1 MERLETTILRNL
13 LSDEEYTRKV
23 MPFLKNDYFH
33 DHPER
38 LLFQQIES
46 FVTKYNSLPTTEAL
60 VIDLGND
67 SDIGELDFESAQS
80 ILSSFTG
87 EYEKPAAEWL
97 ADQTEHFC
105 QEKAVY
111 NAVMESIQI
120 LDGKQDKM
128 KESIPEI
135 LSDALAISFDTNV
148 GHDYLE
154 DSDKRF
160 DFYHKR
166 ENHIPFDLE
175 YFNNITN
182 GGVCNK
188 TLNVLMAG
196 PGVGKTLAMCHFA
209 ASYLSQGKNVLYVT
223 LEMAEE
229 RISERIDANLLNVS
243 LNDLYDLPK
252 VLYDS
257 KIQKLRDN
265 TVGKLIVK
273 EFPTA
278 QAGVGHFRHLFNEL
292 NLKKSFVPNI
302 LIVDYINICTS
313 SRYKPGANINSYT
326 YIKSIAEEMR
336 GFAIERNIPVITAT
350 QVNREGF
357 GSSDMG
363 MENTA
368 ESFGLPAT
376 ADLFLAIITSDELES
391 LNQLMVKQLKNRYND
406 PTVHRRFVVGVD
418 RAKMRLYDVDQSAQ
432 QDISDDASNTPTFD
446 NTSFGKRDFS
456 QINI

>member
-1 MERLETTILRNL
+1 M
-13 LSDEEYTRKV
+13 LSDEEFTRKV
-23 MPFLKNDYFH
+23 TPFLKSDYFH
-33 DHPER
+33 DRPER
-38 LLFQQIES
+38 LLFEQIES

-60 VIDLGND
+60 VIELGND
-67 SDIGELDFESAQS
+67 SDIGESDFESAQS
-80 ILSSFTG
+80 ILSSFTDD
-87 EYEKPAAEWL
+87 YEKPSAEWL
-97 ADQTEHFC
+97 AEQTEQFC

-120 LDGKQDKM
+120 LDGKQDKT

-154 DSDKRF
+154 DSDQRF

-166 ENHIPFDLE
+166 ENHVPFDLE

-182 GGVCNK
+182 GGICDK

-209 ASYLSQGKNVLYVT
+209 ASYLSQGKNVLYIT

-252 VLYDS
+252 ALYDS
-257 KIQKLRDN
+257 KIQKLREKK
-265 TVGKLIVK
+265 VGKLIVK

-292 NLKKSFVPNI
+292 NLKKSFVPDV
-302 LIVDYINICTS
+302 LVVDYINICTS
-313 SRYKPGANINSYT
+313 SRFKPGTNVNSYT
-326 YIKSIAEEMR
+326 YIKSIAEELR
-336 GFAIERNIPVITAT
+336 GFAIERKVPIITAT
-350 QVNREGF
+350 QVNREGY
-357 GSSDMG
+357 GSSDIG

-376 ADLFLAIITSDELES
+376 ADLFLAIITSEELES

-406 PTVHRRFVVGVD
+406 PTVNRRFVVGVD

-432 QDISDDASNTPTFD
+432 QDVSDEVDTPTFD
-446 NTSFGKRDFS
+446 KTSFGKRDFS

>member
-1 MERLETTILRNL
+1 M
-13 LSDEEYTRKV
+13 LSDEEFTRKV
-23 MPFLKNDYFH
+23 TPFLKSDYFH
-33 DHPER
+33 DRPER
-38 LLFQQIES
+38 LLFEQIES

-60 VIDLGND
+60 VIELGND
-67 SDIGELDFESAQS
+67 SDIGESDFESAQS
-80 ILSSFTG
+80 ILSSFTDD
-87 EYEKPAAEWL
+87 YEKPSAEWL
-97 ADQTEHFC
+97 AEQTEQFC

-120 LDGKQDKM
+120 LDGKQDKT

-154 DSDKRF
+154 DSDQRF

-166 ENHIPFDLE
+166 ENHVPFDLE

-182 GGVCNK
+182 GGICDK

-209 ASYLSQGKNVLYVT
+209 ASYLSQGKNVLYIT

-252 VLYDS
+252 ALYDS
-257 KIQKLRDN
+257 KIQKLREK

-292 NLKKSFVPNI
+292 NLKKSFVPDV
-302 LIVDYINICTS
+302 LVVDYINICTS
-313 SRYKPGANINSYT
+313 SRFKPGTNVNSYT
-326 YIKSIAEEMR
+326 YIKSIAEELR
-336 GFAIERNIPVITAT
+336 GFAIERKVPIITAT
-350 QVNREGF
+350 QVNREGY
-357 GSSDMG
+357 GSSDIG

-376 ADLFLAIITSDELES
+376 ADLFLAIITSEELES

-406 PTVHRRFVVGVD
+406 PTVNRRFVVGVD

-432 QDISDDASNTPTFD
+432 QDVSDEVDTPTFD
-446 NTSFGKRDFS
+446 KTSFGKRDFS

>member
-1 MERLETTILRNL
+1 M
-13 LSDEEYTRKV
+13 SDEEYTRKV
-23 MPFLKNDYFH
+23 TPFLKSDYFH
-33 DHPER
+33 DRPER
-38 LLFQQIES
+38 LLFKQIES

-60 VIDLGND
+60 VIELGND
-67 SDIGELDFESAQS
+67 GDIGETDFESTQS
-80 ILSSFTG
+80 ILSSFTDD
-87 EYEKPAAEWL
+87 YEKPPADWL
-97 ADQTEHFC
+97 ADQTEKFC

-120 LDGKQDKM
+120 LDGKQDKT

-182 GGVCNK
+182 GGICDK

-257 KIQKLRDN
+257 KIQKLRDK

-292 NLKKSFVPNI
+292 NLKKSFVPDI

-313 SRYKPGANINSYT
+313 SRFKPGANINSYT

-336 GFAIERNIPVITAT
+336 GFAIERNVPVLTAT
-350 QVNREGF
+350 QVNREGY
-357 GSSDMG
+357 GSSDIG

-376 ADLFLAIITSDELES
+376 ADLFLAIITSEELES

-406 PTVHRRFVVGVD
+406 PTINRRFVVGVD

-432 QDISDDASNTPTFD
+432 QDVSSEGDAPVFD
-446 NTSFGKRDFS
+446 NTNFSKRDFS
-456 QINI
+456 QINV

>member
-13 LSDEEYTRKV
+13 LSDEEFTRKV
-23 MPFLKNDYFH
+23 TPFLKSDYFH
-33 DHPER
+33 DRAER
-38 LLFQQIES
+38 LLFEQIES

-67 SDIGELDFESAQS
+67 DEIGESDFESARS
-80 ILSSFTG
+80 ILSSFTDD
-87 EYEKPAAEWL
+87 YEKPVAEWL
-97 ADQTEHFC
+97 AEQTEKFC

-120 LDGKQDKM
+120 LDGKQDKT

-182 GGVCNK
+182 GGLCDK

-229 RISERIDANLLNVS
+229 RISERIDANLLNVP

-252 VLYDS
+252 ALYDS
-257 KIQKLRDN
+257 KIQKLREN

-292 NLKKSFVPNI
+292 NLKKSFIPDI

-313 SRYKPGANINSYT
+313 SRFKPGTNVNSYT

-336 GFAIERNIPVITAT
+336 GFAIERKVPILTAT
-350 QVNREGF
+350 QVNREGY
-357 GSSDMG
+357 GSSDIG

-376 ADLFLAIITSDELES
+376 ADLFLAIITSDELEA
-391 LNQLMVKQLKNRYND
+391 LNQLMIKQLKNRYND
-406 PTVHRRFVVGVD
+406 PTVNRRFVVGVD

-432 QDISDDASNTPTFD
+432 QDVSDEDNTPAFD
-446 NTSFGKRDFS
+446 KTSFSKRDFS

>member
-1 MERLETTILRNL
+1 
-13 LSDEEYTRKV
+13 
-23 MPFLKNDYFH
+23 
-33 DHPER
+33 
-38 LLFQQIES
+38 
-46 FVTKYNSLPTTEAL
+46 
-60 VIDLGND
+60 
-67 SDIGELDFESAQS
+67 
-80 ILSSFTG
+80 
-87 EYEKPAAEWL
+87 
-97 ADQTEHFC
+97 
-105 QEKAVY
+105 
-111 NAVMESIQI
+111 
-120 LDGKQDKM
+120 
-128 KESIPEI
+128 
-135 LSDALAISFDTNV
+135 
-148 GHDYLE
+148 
-154 DSDKRF
+154 
-160 DFYHKR
+160 
-166 ENHIPFDLE
+166 
-175 YFNNITN
+175 
-182 GGVCNK
+182 
-188 TLNVLMAG
+188 
-196 PGVGKTLAMCHFA
+196 
-209 ASYLSQGKNVLYVT
+209 
-223 LEMAEE
+223 MAEE

-257 KIQKLRDN
+257 KMQKLRDN

-292 NLKKSFVPNI
+292 NLKKSFIPDI

-357 GSSDMG
+357 GSSDIG

-391 LNQLMVKQLKNRYND
+391 LNQLMIKQLKNRYND
-406 PTVHRRFVVGVD
+406 PTVNRRFVVGVD

-432 QDISDDASNTPTFD
+432 QDISGEANTPTFD
-446 NTSFGKRDFS
+446 NTNFGKRDFS

>member
-1 MERLETTILRNL
+1 M
-13 LSDEEYTRKV
+13 LSDEEFTRTTT
-23 MPFLKNDYFH
+23 PFLKSDYFH
-33 DHPER
+33 DRPER
-38 LLFQQIES
+38 LLFEQIES
-46 FVTKYNSLPTTEAL
+46 FITKYNSLPTTEAL
-60 VIDLGND
+60 VIELGND
-67 SDIGELDFESAQS
+67 SDIGESDFESARS
-80 ILSSFTG
+80 ILSSFAG
-87 EYEKPAAEWL
+87 DYEKPSYEWL
-97 ADQTEHFC
+97 TEQTEQFC

-120 LDGKQDKM
+120 LDGKQDKT

-154 DSDKRF
+154 DSDQRF

-166 ENHIPFDLE
+166 ENHVPFDLE

-182 GGVCNK
+182 GGICDK

-209 ASYLSQGKNVLYVT
+209 ASYLSQGKNVLYIT

-252 VLYDS
+252 ALYDS
-257 KIQKLRDN
+257 KIQKLREK

-292 NLKKSFVPNI
+292 NLKKSFVPDV
-302 LIVDYINICTS
+302 LVVDYINICTS
-313 SRYKPGANINSYT
+313 SRFKPGTNVNSYT
-326 YIKSIAEEMR
+326 YIKSIAEELR
-336 GFAIERNIPVITAT
+336 GFAIERKVPIITAT
-350 QVNREGF
+350 QVNREGY
-357 GSSDMG
+357 GSSDIG

-376 ADLFLAIITSDELES
+376 ADLFLAIITSEELES

-406 PTVHRRFVVGVD
+406 PTVNRRFVVGVD

-432 QDISDDASNTPTFD
+432 QDVSDEVDTPTFD
-446 NTSFGKRDFS
+446 KTSFGKRDFS